1 MSDYS
6 DNANSATASAACG
19 SQKSIVFIRHAQS
32 EENVKAIQFFD
43 GLSRLRNFQAPS
55 MQQISGTLSLASLNV
70 NAPLSQLGKR
80 QILDMH
86 MILRDKNFW
95 AQQKFDLIVCSP
107 LTRAKETCE
116 GLLPR
121 ERDGVNTMI
130 IDDLEE
136 ATPYE
141 HVFSAT
147 LFQRI
152 NKFKHWLA
160 NREEK
165 RILVVGHSQYFKK
178 LLGQSSLMR
187 NCDVWQCDF
196 DFDRGN
202 GTTDKLTFEWTNLN
216 LLHRTELSDAHPYDR
231 MLNTKNL
238 SQEIIK
244 TKEGDEVHN
253 DLNDDEPTCRICQV
267 FLTLFN
273 GVRVTRCMLYRFNQC
288 MPYSEIN
295 DDTIKHPS
303 LFFLLY
309 IIVSFFFSRPPSQ
322 KTLH

>member
-1 MSDYS
+1 MSDCS
-6 DNANSATASAACG
+6 DAPNSVAASSAGG
-19 SQKSIVFIRHAQS
+19 SKKSIVFIRHAQS
-32 EENVKAIQFFD
+32 EENVKAIRFFD

-55 MQQISGTLSLASLNV
+55 MQQISSTLSLASLTV

-86 MILRDKNFW
+86 MILKDKEFW
-95 AQQKFDLIVCSP
+95 VQQKFDLIVCSP

-141 HVFSAT
+141 HVFSGT
-147 LFQRI
+147 LLKRI
-152 NKFKHWLA
+152 NSFKHWLA

-216 LLHRTELSDAHPYDR
+216 LLHRTELSDAHPYDKLVNPKS
-231 MLNTKNL
+231 LN
-238 SQEIIK
+238 QEITK
-244 TKEGDEVHN
+244 TKERDEVHN

-267 FLTLFN
+267 SSTYIFSRQATL
-273 GVRVTRCMLYRFNQC
+273 CMLFESVHVVKILIQC
-288 MPYSEIN
+288 CI
-295 DDTIKHPS
+295 H
-303 LFFLLY
+303 
-309 IIVSFFFSRPPSQ
+309 
-322 KTLH
+322 